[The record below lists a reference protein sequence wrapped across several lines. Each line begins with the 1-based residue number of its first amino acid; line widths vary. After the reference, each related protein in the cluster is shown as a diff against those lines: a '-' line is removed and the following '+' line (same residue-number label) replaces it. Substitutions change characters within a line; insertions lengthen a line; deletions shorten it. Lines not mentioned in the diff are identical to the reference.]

1 MWVMSPVWPNTL
13 TVLEFVPSG
22 ARQGGFRT
30 SGPFYHLVKFNN
42 YYIEW
47 VLKVQGLI

>member
-1 MWVMSPVWPNTL
+1 MSPVWPNAL

-30 SGPFYHLVKFNN
+30 SDHFFSPGK
-42 YYIEW
+42 W